1 MDTLPTTEIHN
12 QAKGRMESILEH
24 ATLPVQDRQKQLEQL
39 IKITKIMDEHRLE
52 NVYDIIPKEL
62 FD

>member
-1 MDTLPTTEIHN
+1 
-12 QAKGRMESILEH
+12 MESILEH

-39 IKITKIMDEHRLE
+39 IKITKIMDEYRLE
-52 NVYDIIPKEL
+52 NVYEIIPKEL

>member
-1 MDTLPTTEIHN
+1 MVTIKELKNSIPDRVLDVYTEGQTTVVIIPN
-12 QAKGRMESILEH
+12 GR
-24 ATLPVQDRQKQLEQL
+24 V
-39 IKITKIMDEHRLE
+39 KIMDEHRLE